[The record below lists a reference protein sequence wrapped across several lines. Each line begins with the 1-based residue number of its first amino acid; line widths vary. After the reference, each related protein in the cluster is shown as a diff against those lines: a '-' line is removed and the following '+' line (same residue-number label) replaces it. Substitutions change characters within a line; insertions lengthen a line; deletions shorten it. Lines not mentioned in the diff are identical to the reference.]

1 MSGDSNAAQCMV
13 ATRFNMK
20 EKGCSQ
26 QLMIA
31 YCFIQENNYDKE
43 KGLCHSYILPC
54 TRMTLYTLTPHVTSN
69 ALVIESVNFTVY
81 TYKSQALPKSRKV
94 WCSNLRNIICHTGET
109 YSLIQVLPSL
119 SKRVGVL
126 DGW

>member
-1 MSGDSNAAQCMV
+1 MTRERDC
-13 ATRFNMK
+13 ATH
-20 EKGCSQ
+20 
-26 QLMIA
+26 I
-31 YCFIQENNYDKE
+31 
-43 KGLCHSYILPC
+43 YIPPC
-54 TRMTLYTLTPHVTSN
+54 TRMTLYTLTPHATPN
-69 ALVIESVNFTVY
+69 ALVTESVNFTVY

-109 YSLIQVLPSL
+109 YSLKQVLPSL